1 MRTGSLKSDERSKR
15 IGEAVNRAFSQERR
29 GRPSARTLLLVV
41 GVLVVA
47 FALRETGLIGDTHKV
62 NTTVT
67 GDVVAM
73 VEGLPQVNRLGDP
86 DGATVLFVFSDYL
99 CSHCRRLAPAIDDFL
114 EANPRTRVAVIDLPG
129 EAGQS
134 VRAARHA
141 LAAGLQGAWPSYHRA
156 LMYAAVPL
164 DDAGL
169 AGLGEAL
176 GLDSGRLS
184 ADAGSQTIA
193 DALAANREL
202 ALELGIEDVP
212 TIVIGDQMI
221 VGFVDSSSLKD
232 LVAMHA
238 R

>member
-1 MRTGSLKSDERSKR
+1 MESDERKKR

-29 GRPSARTLLLVV
+29 GRSSARNLLLIV

-47 FALRETGLIGDTHKV
+47 FALRETGLIGDTHEV

-67 GDVVAM
+67 GDMAAM
-73 VEGLPQVNRLGDP
+73 VEDLPQVNRLGNP
-86 DGATVLFVFSDYL
+86 DGETVLFVFSDYL
-99 CSHCRRLAPAIDDFL
+99 CSHCRRLATAVDDFL
-114 EANPRTRVAVIDLPG
+114 VANPQTRVAVIDLPG

-134 VRAARHA
+134 VSAARHA
-141 LAAGLQGAWPSYHRA
+141 LAAGLQGAWSAYHRA
-156 LMYAAVPL
+156 LMYAAVPV

-176 GLDSGRLS
+176 GLDAGQLTT
-184 ADAGSQTIA
+184 DAGSQTIE

-202 ALELGIEDVP
+202 ALELGIENVP
-212 TIVIGDQMI
+212 TVVIGDQMI
-221 VGFVDSSSLKD
+221 VGFVDASSLKD
-232 LVAMHA
+232 LVVMYAQ

>member
-1 MRTGSLKSDERSKR
+1 MESDERKKR

-29 GRPSARTLLLVV
+29 GRSSARNLLLIV

-47 FALRETGLIGDTHKV
+47 FALRETGLIGDTHEI

-67 GDVVAM
+67 GDMAAM
-73 VEGLPQVNRLGDP
+73 VEDLPQVNRLGN
-86 DGATVLFVFSDYL
+86 AEAETVLFVFSDYL
-99 CSHCRRLAPAIDDFL
+99 CSHCRRLAPALDDFL
-114 EANPRTRVAVIDLPG
+114 EANPHTRVAVIDLPG

-134 VRAARHA
+134 LSASRHA
-141 LAAGLQGAWPSYHRA
+141 LAAGLQGAWPPYYRA
-156 LMYAAVPL
+156 LMYAAVPV

-176 GLDSGRLS
+176 GLDSGRLT
-184 ADAGSQTIA
+184 ADAESQTIA

-202 ALELGIEDVP
+202 ASRLGIEDVP

-221 VGFVDSSSLKD
+221 VGFVDASSLKD
-232 LVAMHA
+232 LVAMYA
-238 R
+238 QR